1 MASRL
6 LLCTYFSAKGY
17 QHDAS
22 VSANGASSNES
33 LSYLDSCQSRSCIQ
47 TARGGHKRNQEDYI
61 KAIRS
66 QGYMGYEVS
75 QLTDLPN
82 LLGGAKR
89 YA

>member
-1 MASRL
+1 MLQMFQQMSL
-6 LLCTYFSAKGY
+6 LQMKPCHIWIHAQGEQVFGTQGVEQMSKP
-17 QHDAS
+17 
-22 VSANGASSNES
+22 
-33 LSYLDSCQSRSCIQ
+33 
-47 TARGGHKRNQEDYI
+47 EDYI

-75 QLTDLPN
+75 QLSDLPN